1 LLNCQRGC
9 VEERLGH
16 CDIIEEKEEWAG
28 TGGMAAVSIIRLE
41 AARPPT
47 RTIRHPA
54 SLGKVGASGFR
65 GTSTRCFRA
74 ATVYIGESEQ

>member
-1 LLNCQRGC
+1 

-41 AARPPT
+41 AARPPPFT
-47 RTIRHPA
+47 DHSAP
-54 SLGKVGASGFR
+54 GV
-65 GTSTRCFRA
+65 
-74 ATVYIGESEQ
+74 ATYGVQ